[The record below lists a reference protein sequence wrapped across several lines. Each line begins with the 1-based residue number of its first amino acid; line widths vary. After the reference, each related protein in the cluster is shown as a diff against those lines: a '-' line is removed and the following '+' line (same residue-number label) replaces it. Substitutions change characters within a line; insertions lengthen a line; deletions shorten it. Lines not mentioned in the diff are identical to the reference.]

1 MSNLQKIKQKLIDT
15 HGVVILF
22 AAFMSCLI
30 IPIMAILYDFY
41 NMEIMQNDLKNIQ
54 EVAALSCVAGAK
66 NHITGAYCKK
76 MIEETV
82 HSNISID
89 DYRNMGAYAPKA
101 ANEAPQKISGGP
113 PDLKEHH
120 PSKLF
125 EWRKTYVIEDNTFT
139 VANPNEKNSA
149 NQVTV
154 RLCGY
159 YEPFFYKFLERTE
172 LQLTPRKVC
181 ARSPSVISAIYVANS
196 N

>member
-66 NHITGAYCKK
+66 NHITGAYCSK
-76 MIEETV
+76 MIKETV
-82 HSNISID
+82 NSNISID
-89 DYRNMGAYAPKA
+89 DYNKMGAYAPKA
-101 ANEAPQKISGGP
+101 ANEAPQKIPGGP
-113 PDLKEHH
+113 PDLEGHH
-120 PSKLF
+120 PSKIF
-125 EWRKTYVIEDNTFT
+125 EWRKTYYIKTNTFT
-139 VANPNEKNSA
+139 AANPNEKNSA

-154 RLCGY
+154 RLCGS
-159 YEPFFYKFLERTE
+159 YEPLFYKFLERTE
-172 LQLTPRKVC
+172 LLRTPREVC
-181 ARSPSVISAIYVANS
+181 SRSDSVISAIYVAGGN
-196 N
+196 